1 MVKNLPANAAD
12 TGDVGST
19 LVWEDPLDQEMA
31 THSRI
36 LAWKNPINK
45 GGWQAMAHGVAESD
59 TAEHTHTHTTH
70 W

>member
-12 TGDVGST
+12 TRDVGST
-19 LVWEDPLDQEMA
+19 LVWEDPLDWEMA

-36 LAWKNPINK
+36 LAWKNPIDK
-45 GGWQAMAHGVAESD
+45 GGLQAMVHGVAELD
-59 TAEHTHTHTTH
+59 TAEHTHTHTTL